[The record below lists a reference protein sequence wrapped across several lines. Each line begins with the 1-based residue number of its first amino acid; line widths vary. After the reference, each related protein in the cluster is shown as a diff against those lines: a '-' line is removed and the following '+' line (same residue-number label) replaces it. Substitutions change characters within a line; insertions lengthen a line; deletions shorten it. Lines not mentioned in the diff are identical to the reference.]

1 VRREDYVSAIY
12 RFIEAG
18 LEARL
23 SDVARELGVTPPTA
37 AKTLSRL
44 EDEGYVVKRGAT
56 YLLTRKGLEV
66 ALRVIRNHRVIEK
79 FLVEVLGVDVGEVH
93 ELAHR
98 LEHVDEFAE
107 LLDRH
112 LAKPDRC
119 PHGNPIPDRGVET
132 RATPLSFV
140 REGDYIVERI
150 CELGKALEY
159 ARRWR
164 LDVGDR
170 VRVVAATEHALQ
182 LQLGSR
188 VVMMPLDVARLIF
201 VRRCGADVH
210 AS

>member
-23 SDVARELGVTPPTA
+23 SDIARELGVTPPTA

-44 EDEGYVVKRGAT
+44 EDEGYVIKRGTT
-56 YLLTRKGLEV
+56 YLLTRRGLEM

-79 FLVEVLGVDVGEVH
+79 FLVDVLGVDVGEVH

-98 LEHVDEFAE
+98 LEHVDKFAE
-107 LLDRH
+107 LLDKHMAR
-112 LAKPDRC
+112 PDRC

-132 RATPLSFV
+132 RAIPLSFV
-140 REGDYIVERI
+140 KEGDYVIERI

-159 ARRWR
+159 ARKWR
-164 LDVGDR
+164 LDVGERIR
-170 VRVVAATEHALQ
+170 VIETAEHALR

-188 VVMMPLDVARLIF
+188 VVAMPLDVARLIF
-201 VRRCGADVH
+201 VRRCEADAH